1 MTDQQEPEIHATAAG
16 LSPVS
21 PCPVH
26 TAAPLVVPALQ
37 DTVDTIEAMV
47 AAVAEAPA
55 TVVDAVANPTNEAA
69 QDDFVDDDSFDEAY
83 AEDSEPQLPALAD
96 PGVQDPNDDYAKMFD
111 SPVGSDQEEEDQN
124 ASVDV
129 SAAPNSA
136 VNQAQ
141 PMQAQND
148 AASSSVS
155 ASGSHNS
162 QSTPDAPASQP
173 AAQTH
178 AGHDA
183 NVQAL
188 EATKAAEAPPADIH
202 HEAQPFAQDEP
213 SSDLNSHPDNSHV
226 TANPAATHPDSK
238 STTTNG
244 DASPTTLAS
253 TSSLPPR
260 PPILHPA
267 AHLYSQIS
275 VQGSLQA
282 PQASSSAPGTSIEA
296 AGSLPPPP
304 QAGNGNSAPSSVHTA
319 STPAAQGHD
328 EYQHL
333 WDQFMADERQYM
345 SEAKW
350 DRFPEG
356 SRLFIGNLSSD
367 KVSKRDVFELFHRYG
382 RLAQISLKSAYGFVQ
397 YHTVE
402 EGNRAVQNLEGV
414 EIKGRRIHLEVS
426 KLQDKSKKDRN
437 KSPDRGGRGREGPR
451 KGDKHHDRDDR
462 RGGRRHSPRRQGYHG
477 RDDSYGGRD
486 KFYDAGGRGRDR
498 SRSPG
503 YPRHDKG
510 GYRRRSNSPYGG
522 RSRHQEKEIDL
533 PRRYGADVPDIQIIL
548 QQEVNR
554 DFVGWVEHAFK
565 EKGLRP
571 EVMFLHPRFP
581 KDQVIQRQAVEGV
594 HAVVEL
600 DMRAQ
605 NLGKIP
611 VQVFDRS
618 GGSNNVRFDLYVD
631 LDPATAGEVILRA
644 KAAGSAAVT
653 YTQQPYGGYQQPYQP
668 PPQQHPPRGG
678 PYGNPP
684 PNHAPPHAAYGQ
696 PVAATPVPNM
706 ADIAKLVG
714 QVDNATLQ
722 RLLSSMAAPVSNA
735 MPAAAAPPTGNAH
748 VDIHALLGA
757 LGGNPTAQA
766 HPAVPAA
773 PHYGGPYGAGQGP
786 PPGPP
791 PPGGATNGDS
801 AAVQNIMAQL
811 SRYRR

>member
-1 MTDQQEPEIHATAAG
+1 MTDQQEPGIHATAAG

-21 PCPVH
+21 PSPVH

-37 DTVDTIEAMV
+37 DTVDTIDAMV
-47 AAVAEAPA
+47 AAIAEAPA
-55 TVVDAVANPTNEAA
+55 KIAEAVANTTGEAA
-69 QDDFVDDDSFDEAY
+69 QDDFVDDDSFDDAY
-83 AEDSEPQLPALAD
+83 AEDSELQPPALPE
-96 PGVQDPNDDYAKMFD
+96 PGDEDPNDDYAKMFD
-111 SPVGSDQEEEDQN
+111 SPIGSDHEEEDRD

-129 SAAPNSA
+129 SAAPNA
-136 VNQAQ
+136 AANQAQ
-141 PMQAQND
+141 PIQAQND
-148 AASSSVS
+148 AASSYV
-155 ASGSHNS
+155 SGSRNHTS
-162 QSTPDAPASQP
+162 QSTPDAPATQP

-178 AGHDA
+178 AGHDTH
-183 NVQAL
+183 VQVL
-188 EATKAAEAPPADIH
+188 EATKVVEDPPADTH
-202 HEAQPFAQDEP
+202 HETLPFARNEP
-213 SSDLNSHPDNSHV
+213 SFEMNTHADKSHV
-226 TANPAATHPDSK
+226 TANPAAAHPDSQPA
-238 STTTNG
+238 TTNG
-244 DASPTTLAS
+244 DAIPTTAAS

-260 PPILHPA
+260 PPILQPA
-267 AHLYSQIS
+267 AHLHSQT
-275 VQGSLQA
+275 SLQA
-282 PQASSSAPGTSIEA
+282 SLQTPQATSGAPGTLTEH
-296 AGSLPPPP
+296 AGSLHPPP
-304 QAGNGNSAPSSVHTA
+304 QAGNGNSAPSSIYPV
-319 STPAAQGHD
+319 STPATQAHD
-328 EYQHL
+328 EHQHL

-367 KVSKRDVFELFHRYG
+367 KVSKRDVFDIFHRYG

-397 YHTVE
+397 YHTVA
-402 EGNRAVQNLEGV
+402 EGNRAVQNLEGI

-437 KSPDRGGRGREGPR
+437 KSPERGGRGREGPR
-451 KGDKHHDRDDR
+451 KGDKYHDRDDR
-462 RGGRRHSPRRQGYHG
+462 RGGRRHSPRRQNYHG
-477 RDDSYGGRD
+477 RDDSYGSRD
-486 KFYDAGGRGRDR
+486 KFYDAGHRGRDR

-503 YPRHDKG
+503 YGKHDKG

-618 GGSNNVRFDLYVD
+618 GGSNNVRFDQYVD
-631 LDPATAGEVILRA
+631 LDPSTAGE
-644 KAAGSAAVT
+644 
-653 YTQQPYGGYQQPYQP
+653 QPYQP
-668 PPQQHPPRGG
+668 LPQQHPLRAG
-678 PYGNPP
+678 PYGNAPP
-684 PNHAPPHAAYGQ
+684 PHHPPPTAYGQ
-696 PVAATPVPNM
+696 PVAATPIPNM

-722 RLLSSMAAPVSNA
+722 RLLSSMAAPAPSA
-735 MPAAAAPPTGNAH
+735 MPVAAAPPVGNGQ

-757 LGGNPTAQA
+757 LGSNSAAQPHPT
-766 HPAVPAA
+766 VPAA
-773 PHYGGPYGAGQGP
+773 SHYSGPYSGGQGP
-786 PPGPP
+786 PPGHPP
-791 PPGGATNGDS
+791 HNGATNGDS

-811 SRYRR
+811 SRYRQ